1 VGVCGR
7 LNVEDK
13 PISQQFLESPQNW
26 PRSERKAKEAL
37 VAVNFRVP
45 FEFRQRMKL
54 SAALRS
60 ITMTELMTAALEYY
74 ISNVPEVEAS
84 TGAGLLGHNSEASSL
99 QTANRDGRAA
109 RSI

>member
-1 VGVCGR
+1 
-7 LNVEDK
+7 VEDK
-13 PISQQFLESPQNW
+13 PISQPFLGSPLNW
-26 PRSERKAKEAL
+26 PHPKREAKEVL

-60 ITMTELMTAALEYY
+60 VTMTELMTAALEYY

-84 TGAGLLGHNSEASSL
+84 TGNGHFGRGSETSSL
-99 QTANRDGRAA
+99 QTANRDSRAA
-109 RSI
+109 PSA